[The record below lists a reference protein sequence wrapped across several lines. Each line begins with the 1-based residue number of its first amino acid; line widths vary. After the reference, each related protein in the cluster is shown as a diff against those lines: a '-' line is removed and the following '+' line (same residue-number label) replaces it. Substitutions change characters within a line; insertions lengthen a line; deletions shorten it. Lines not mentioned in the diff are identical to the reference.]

1 MESDYESLLSPVPE
15 ELPEVPFVKLEEPAD
30 LPTDRIKRILEGD
43 EINTFMDREDLEEV
57 LLRRVHE
64 EQGGGSYLY
73 ILPYIVFLIVF
84 AFFGWKLYQSLKDKE
99 KKREEKKKQKQKKK
113 K

>member
-64 EQGGGSYLY
+64 EQGG
-73 ILPYIVFLIVF
+73 